1 MNEMDS
7 YGAKLMNI
15 QEYVS
20 RLKEHDWTY
29 QFSDDGRMYNR
40 GEAERNILQSMRKE
54 LDPDYEIWNQ
64 HCPEYFQVKR

>member
-1 MNEMDS
+1 M
-7 YGAKLMNI
+7 KI

-29 QFSDDGRMYNR
+29 QFSDDGRMRQR
-40 GEAERNILQSMRKE
+40 GEAERDILQSMRKE